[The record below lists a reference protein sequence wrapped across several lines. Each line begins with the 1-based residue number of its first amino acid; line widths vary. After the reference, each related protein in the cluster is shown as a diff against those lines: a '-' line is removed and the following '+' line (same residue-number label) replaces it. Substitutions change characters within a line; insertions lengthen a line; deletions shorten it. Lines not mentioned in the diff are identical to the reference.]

1 MGTDWPIALYKI
13 GSRKEVINGGDFY
26 ASNLVD
32 QPACNVCAEVGN
44 HQRDQNQLAFTVCWC
59 RAYDASP
66 GFFLVS

>member
-1 MGTDWPIALYKI
+1 MGTDWPTRFIKI
-13 GSRKEVINGGDFY
+13 GSRKEVINGGDYY

-32 QPACNVCAEVGN
+32 QLARNVCAEVGN
-44 HQRDQNQLAFTVCWC
+44 HQRDPDRLAFTVCWC